1 MHRAAG
7 SAPADHRVGA
17 AREALVCAWDLEA
30 TGTSGKSLCPRER
43 KRRVAEPIG
52 SGTREGSPR
61 GPSQRPPRRRGPIG
75 PHSRLPHVA
84 SARCR
89 NPSATRKLRKC
100 VDTYKYLFIFSV
112 ANMRNSK
119 LKDIRNAWKHSRMF
133 FGKNKVMMVAL
144 GRSPSDEY
152 KDNLHQVSK
161 KLRGEVGLLF
171 TNRTKEEVN
180 EWFTK
185 YTEMDFARA
194 GNKAAFTVNLDP
206 GPLEQFPHSMEPQL
220 RQLGLPTALR
230 RGVVTLLSDYEV
242 CKEGDVLTPEQAR
255 VLKLFGYEMAEF
267 KVTIKY
273 MWDAQSGRFQQMGD
287 DLPESASESS
297 EESEDS
303 EDD

>member
-1 MHRAAG
+1 MPKSKRDKKVSLTKTAKKG
-7 SAPADHRVGA
+7 
-17 AREALVCAWDLEA
+17 LEL
-30 TGTSGKSLCPRER
+30 KQNLIE
-43 KRRVAEPIG
+43 E
-52 SGTREGSPR
+52 
-61 GPSQRPPRRRGPIG
+61 
-75 PHSRLPHVA
+75 
-84 SARCR
+84 
-89 NPSATRKLRKC
+89 LRKC
-100 VDTYKYLFIFSV
+100 VDTYKYIFIFSV
-112 ANMRNSK
+112 ANMRNNK

-180 EWFTK
+180 GWFTK

-194 GNKAAFTVNLDP
+194 GNKATLTVSLDP
-206 GPLEQFPHSMEPQL
+206 GPLKQFPHSMEPQL
-220 RQLGLPTALR
+220 RQLGLPTALKK
-230 RGVVTLLSDYEV
+230 GVVTLLSDYEV

-273 MWDAQSGRFQQMGD
+273 MWDAESGRFQQMDGG
-287 DLPESASESS
+287 LPESAPASEGDS
-297 EESEDS
+297 EE
-303 EDD
+303 EDDS